1 MTTKNFADRAA
12 EVALAEIETATAALF
27 AASDWMYDREGLK
40 ADGKRTLDLANDINA
55 LVGLGSVSGALAK
68 ALGSLVNG
76 GSVLPTTHLNLT
88 VAMAKAGCYAE
99 PLSEVLAAV
108 LSVYRVSVAA
118 SAGQVS
124 GRAVEI
130 AEKAGVLAERLHG
143 IQDRAWMI
151 RRYRLDLVNGGFGG
165 LRQRFHFGV
174 LCDGLDELDGV
185 EAPALAA

>member
-1 MTTKNFADRAA
+1 MTKNIADRAA
-12 EVALAEIETATAALF
+12 EAALAEIETATGALF
-27 AASDWMYDREGLK
+27 AASDWMFDREGLK
-40 ADGKRTLDLANDINA
+40 ADGKRTIDRANDIHA
-55 LVGLGSVSGALAK
+55 LVGFGSVSGALAK

-76 GSVLPTTHLNLT
+76 EHVLPTTHLNLT
-88 VAMAKAGCYAE
+88 VALAEAGCYAE

-124 GRAVEI
+124 GKAVEI

-185 EAPALAA
+185 EGAAMAA